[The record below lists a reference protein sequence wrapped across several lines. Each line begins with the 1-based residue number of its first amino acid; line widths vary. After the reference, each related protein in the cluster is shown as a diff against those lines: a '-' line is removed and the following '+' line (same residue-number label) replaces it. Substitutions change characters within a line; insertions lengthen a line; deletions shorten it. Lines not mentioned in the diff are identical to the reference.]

1 MSAVLDDAPY
11 SFRRMGDN
19 DLEAVLQIEADSYQ
33 FPWTRGI
40 FLDCLRVGYPAF
52 LVEVEDR
59 VSGYSVM
66 TVGAGDC
73 HILNLCIAP
82 VHRRDGHGRALLE
95 YMLNAALRQRARSAY
110 LEVRPSNT
118 SALRLYEAAGF
129 VEVGVRKAY
138 YPAVDGRE
146 DALVL
151 SRSLGQAAPG

>member
-1 MSAVLDDAPY
+1 MSAVLDEAPY
-11 SFRRMGDN
+11 SFRRMGEN
-19 DLEAVLQIEADSYQ
+19 DLEAVLGIESESYQ

-40 FLDCLRVGYPAF
+40 FLDCLRVGYPACV
-52 LVEVEDR
+52 VEVDDA

-82 VHRRDGHGRALLE
+82 VQRRDGHGRALLE
-95 YMLNAALRQRARSAY
+95 YMLNAALRQRARTAY
-110 LEVRPSNT
+110 LEVRPSNV

-138 YPAVDGRE
+138 YPADDGRE

-151 SRSLGQAAPG
+151 SRNLGSAR